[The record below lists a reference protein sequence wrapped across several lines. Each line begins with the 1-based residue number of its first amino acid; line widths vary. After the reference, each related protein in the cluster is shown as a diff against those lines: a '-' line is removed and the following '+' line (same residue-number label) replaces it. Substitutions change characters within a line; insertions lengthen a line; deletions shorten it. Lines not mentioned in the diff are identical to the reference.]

1 VKIVLHNYWRS
12 SASHRVRIALHYK
25 QLAYEYVVI
34 NILKREQFADAYR
47 EKNPMSQVPTL
58 QITEDD
64 GTVHTLRQSLP
75 IMEFLEER
83 FPTIPL
89 LPKDLYQR
97 AAARGL
103 AELIN
108 SGIQPLQNTTV
119 TNQIKTLGADA
130 TVWTKGFIETGLT
143 AFATAA
149 AETAGKFCVGDEV
162 SLADCFL
169 VPQLASA
176 RRFGADVARH
186 ERLLRIE
193 ENCLALPGFKNAAP
207 DQQPDAVK

>member
-1 VKIVLHNYWRS
+1 
-12 SASHRVRIALHYK
+12 
-25 QLAYEYVVI
+25 
-34 NILKREQFADAYR
+34 
-47 EKNPMSQVPTL
+47 
-58 QITEDD
+58 
-64 GTVHTLRQSLP
+64 
-75 IMEFLEER
+75 
-83 FPTIPL
+83 
-89 LPKDLYQR
+89 
-97 AAARGL
+97 
-103 AELIN
+103 
-108 SGIQPLQNTTV
+108 
-119 TNQIKTLGADA
+119 
-130 TVWTKGFIETGLT
+130 VWTKGFIETGLT

-186 ERLLRIE
+186 ERLLQIE

>member
-1 VKIVLHNYWRS
+1 MKIVLHNYWRS

-25 QLAYEYVVI
+25 QLPYEYVVI

-83 FPTIPL
+83 FPAIPL

-130 TVWTKGFIETGLT
+130 TVWTKDFIETGLT